1 MGEPARIYVDKQHPA
16 AYHAQLEVAKAV
28 QQATEAAGLFRRLVE
43 LLNIRVSQLNRCAF
57 CLDLHTREALAHGET
72 AQRVATLPAW
82 RDTLLF
88 DDRERAALT
97 LAESLTTL
105 PSDRDQDRDYADA
118 ATHLT
123 PEQLSAVS
131 WVVIAMNA
139 FNRISIVSRHPVRPR
154 HDAETV
160 TTTRSIG

>member
-1 MGEPARIYVDKQHPA
+1 MSETVTTTPARTYIDKQHPA
-16 AYHAQLEVAKAV
+16 AYHAQLEVAEAV
-28 QQATEAAGLFRRLVE
+28 RQATEAAGLDRRLVE

-57 CLDLHTREALAHGET
+57 CLDLHTREALRHGET
-72 AQRVATLPAW
+72 AQRLATLPAW

-97 LAESLTTL
+97 LAESLTVL
-105 PSDRDQDRDYADA
+105 PDDHTQDRDYAEA
-118 ATHLT
+118 AAQLT
-123 PEQLSAVS
+123 PEQLSAVG

-154 HDAETV
+154 HPDTP
-160 TTTRSIG
+160 

>member
-1 MGEPARIYVDKQHPA
+1 MSETVTTTRTYIDKQHPL

-28 QQATEAAGLFRRLVE
+28 QQATESAGLDRRLVE

-57 CLDLHTREALAHGET
+57 CLDLHTREALQYGET
-72 AQRVATLPAW
+72 VQRVATLPAW

-88 DDRERAALT
+88 DERERAALA

-105 PSDRDQDRDYADA
+105 PDDHIQDRDYAA
-118 ATHLT
+118 AAAVLT
-123 PEQLSAVS
+123 AEQLSAVG
-131 WVVIAMNA
+131 WVVVAMNA

-154 HDAETV
+154 PV
-160 TTTRSIG
+160 TPTT